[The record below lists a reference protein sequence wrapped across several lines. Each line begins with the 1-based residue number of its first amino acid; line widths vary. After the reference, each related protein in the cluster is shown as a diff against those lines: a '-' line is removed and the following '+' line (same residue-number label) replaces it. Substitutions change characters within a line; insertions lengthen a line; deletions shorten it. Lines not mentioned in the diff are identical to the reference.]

1 MKENENKVVNL
12 QAFKEKKEKKK
23 ENEKRRKIIDKI
35 VKSAKKLDW

>member
-1 MKENENKVVNL
+1 MKEDNKVVDL
-12 QAFKEKKEKKK
+12 QTFKKKKEKKK